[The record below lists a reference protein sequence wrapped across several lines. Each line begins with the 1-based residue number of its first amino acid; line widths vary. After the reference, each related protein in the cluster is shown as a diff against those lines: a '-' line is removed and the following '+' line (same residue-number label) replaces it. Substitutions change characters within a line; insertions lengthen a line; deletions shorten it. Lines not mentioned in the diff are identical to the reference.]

1 MDADRPQDAE
11 THGAG
16 NTTAPAPISARTARR
31 LLASAWRGDTEILGI
46 LEGSPLLVVNVE
58 AGEDFAEPVPPWVPC
73 VVVGVS
79 RGQPE
84 HPAPSGADVALCPGD
99 VATIPS
105 GWVCVARPEE
115 ELQALADQIGRWPT
129 PAVVLAQVLRAG
141 ADLDVESGLLMESLA
156 YSTLQAGSA
165 FGSWLAHSRHRST
178 RPGLEPEEPVLVD
191 RSEERLTVTLNRPH
205 VRNAVD
211 VRLRDALA
219 DALAMACADPSIA
232 EIEIRGAGPDFCS
245 GGDLRTFGTLPD
257 PATAHVVRTT
267 RSPPRLL
274 WRIADHLTVYLH
286 GAAVGAGIELAAVA
300 RRVIATPDAR
310 CQLPEITLG
319 LLPGA
324 GGTVSIP
331 RRIGRHRTAWLA
343 ISGAFIDADTAFQW
357 GLVDEV
363 GGT

>member
-1 MDADRPQDAE
+1 MDADRPKDAQ
-11 THGAG
+11 THRAA
-16 NTTAPAPISARTARR
+16 TSAVPISAGTARR
-31 LLASAWRGDTEILGI
+31 LLASARRGDTEFLGI
-46 LEGSPLLVVNVE
+46 LEGSPLLVVAIE
-58 AGEDFAEPVPPWVPC
+58 AGDDFGEPVPPWVPC
-73 VVVGVS
+73 LVIAVS
-79 RGQPE
+79 HAQPE
-84 HPAPSGADVALCPGD
+84 HPAPAGADIALCPHD
-99 VATIPS
+99 VVTTPS
-105 GWVCVARPEE
+105 GWVRVARPEE
-115 ELQALADQIGRWPT
+115 ELQGLADQIGRWPT

-141 ADLDVESGLLMESLA
+141 AELDVDSGLLLESLA

-165 FGSWLAHSRHRST
+165 FRSWLAHSRHRGT
-178 RPGLEPEEPVLVD
+178 KPGLEPDEPVLVE
-191 RSEERLTVTLNRPH
+191 RSQERLTVTLNRPH

-219 DALAMACADPSIA
+219 DALATACADPSIA
-232 EIEIRGAGPDFCS
+232 QVEMRGAGPDFCS
-245 GGDLRTFGTLPD
+245 GGDLEAFGTFPD
-257 PATAHVVRTT
+257 PATGHLVRTT

-274 WRIADHLTVYLH
+274 WRIADHLTVYVH

-300 RRVIATPDAR
+300 RRVVATPDAR

-343 ISGAFIDADTAFQW
+343 LSGAFIDADTALQW

-363 GGT
+363 GDP